1 MGTQSARFVHRALFH
16 PGVLICRLFCG
27 AGRNAQGAAQPGK
40 PPTAGGD
47 QRYAELY
54 SHAEIEGGHNKPGK
68 RSSREQRKW
77 SPVQAACVALL
88 VLCLLLATGLLGY
101 LLFFRHAYK
110 ASGAHQREAD
120 QFNITTDSDTTTE
133 PRMIHLPDVGG
144 AEAADAGDRNV
155 VALNGS
161 YEANAQSGY
170 ESPS

>member
-1 MGTQSARFVHRALFH
+1 MPVKAAIGATKALASSTARSSTAVCSSVGSFVAQDGTLKARPSPASRQR
-16 PGVLICRLFCG
+16 P
-27 AGRNAQGAAQPGK
+27 AAIRGK
-40 PPTAGGD
+40 
-47 QRYAELY
+47 Q
-54 SHAEIEGGHNKPGK
+54 
-68 RSSREQRKW
+68 SSREQRKW

-101 LLFFRHAYK
+101 LLFFRHADK